1 MKNSTQELELP
12 VGAGSAVP
20 ELLLLAAEAISAK
33 QEKEAAAIL
42 SSFEP
47 ADDISRI
54 CAQALLGN
62 KKGADH
68 IYLGDLKDKNKQIN
82 VFDLVLQNVDSVRV
96 ATGTAFNMMRDFYS
110 QGQRS
115 FTHFN
120 IGIGKGH
127 FEVQLL
133 KALAEGKKALP
144 AHIKIIGLDI
154 DEYSLQ
160 EAGENIARAAKE
172 FLPEHVKVEY
182 ASICAFAEQ
191 VPAETWEQI
200 REHGTDSL
208 GVISAFTLHHL
219 SSAKDRHQVLKN
231 IADCRAGVF
240 LQVEPDVNHFTPI
253 LRDRLVNCWMHF
265 GIIFKLIDKKGLE
278 KSQADALKYLFF
290 KREIDDILG
299 NDESARFEKHELA
312 PSWTERCEKA
322 GFHLIDIP
330 YQVSEEIP
338 GFTYHYGQ
346 GHIRMTYDDVPMVA
360 VVMATLY

>member
-1 MKNSTQELELP
+1 MS
-12 VGAGSAVP
+12 
-20 ELLLLAAEAISAK
+20 
-33 QEKEAAAIL
+33 
-42 SSFEP
+42 
-47 ADDISRI
+47 
-54 CAQALLGN
+54 QALLGS

-133 KALAEGKKALP
+133 KALAEGGKALP
-144 AHIKIIGLDI
+144 THIKMIGLDI

-172 FLPEHVKVEY
+172 FLPAYVKVEY
-182 ASICAFAEQ
+182 SSICAFAEQ
-191 VPAETWEQI
+191 VPAETWAQI
-200 REHGTDSL
+200 RTHGTDSL

-219 SSAKDRHQVLKN
+219 SSAEDRHQVLKN

-240 LQVEPDVNHFTPI
+240 LQVEPDVNHFTPV
-253 LRDRLVNCWMHF
+253 LRDRLVNCWTHF
-265 GIIFKLIDKKGLE
+265 GMIFNLIDQKQELDKAG
-278 KSQADALKYLFF
+278 ADALKYLFF

-312 PSWTERCEKA
+312 PSWTERCKEA
-322 GFHLIDIP
+322 GFYLIDIP

-338 GFTYHYGQ
+338 GFTYEYGK
-346 GHIRMTYDDVPMVA
+346 GYIRMTCGEVPMVA